1 MSVETVINPQTG
13 EIIDVIHT
21 QGFRNNTNDT
31 QSVVINVKPGES
43 VRPTKPKKFVKHAE
57 FTMVF
62 HGSNRELVREKRLSD
77 DEKAL
82 LFSVLIYLDY
92 DQYVKDEEN
101 FYFNVKRVAEL
112 MAWDRNRTARVL
124 ESLRTKRLVG
134 NTTIG
139 RAKYYMLNPRFIY
152 RGDTSGLTAAVR
164 LFDQA
169 AEDDRQEAL

>member
-1 MSVETVINPQTG
+1 MTVENVVDPQTG

-21 QGFRNNTNDT
+21 QGFRNGTEET
-31 QSVVINVKPGES
+31 QRVLIDVKPGEQ
-43 VRPTKPKKFVKHAE
+43 VRASRPKKFVKHAE

-62 HGSNRELVREKRLSD
+62 HASNRELVREKQITD

-124 ESLRTKRLVG
+124 ESLRKKRLVG

-169 AEDDRQEAL
+169 AEDDGLEA

>member
-1 MSVETVINPQTG
+1 MTVENVVDPSTG
-13 EIIDVIHT
+13 EIIDVIQT
-21 QGFRNNTNDT
+21 QGFRNGTEETHRILID
-31 QSVVINVKPGES
+31 VKPGEQ
-43 VRPTKPKKFVKHAE
+43 VRTAKPKKFVKHAE

-92 DQYVKDEEN
+92 DQYVKDEDN
-101 FYFNVKRVAEL
+101 FYFNVGRVAEL

-124 ESLRTKRLVG
+124 ESLRKKRLVG

-139 RAKYYMLNPRFIY
+139 RAKYYMLNPAFIY
-152 RGDTSGLTAAVR
+152 RGDTSRLAAAVR
-164 LFDQA
+164 LFEQA